1 MSLLSQ
7 VLRLPA
13 RILFFA
19 LFVVCIGLLGGG
31 LFLQHVVG
39 LQPCPMCIMQRY
51 AFVLV
56 ALIALIAALHG
67 PGVTGARIYALLI
80 GAAAVAGGSV
90 AARQSWMQRNPPE
103 FPECGPGLE
112 YMLESF
118 PLNKSL
124 PMIFRGAGDCSA
136 IDWTFLGLSLANWS
150 LLCFAG
156 VTVFALWMLF
166 RRSGA

>member
-1 MSLLSQ
+1 MSLFQQ

-13 RILFFA
+13 RSLFFA
-19 LFVVCIGLLGGG
+19 LFLVCIGLLGGG
-31 LFLQHVVG
+31 LYLQHVVG

-51 AFVLV
+51 AFVAV

-67 PGVTGARIYALLI
+67 PATVGARVYALLI
-80 GAAAVAGGSV
+80 GVAALSGAGV
-90 AARQSWMQRNPPE
+90 AARQSWMQLNPPE

-118 PLNKSL
+118 PLGQSL

-150 LLCFAG
+150 LLCFAS
-156 VTVFALWMLF
+156 VIAFAVWMMA
-166 RRSGA
+166 RRART